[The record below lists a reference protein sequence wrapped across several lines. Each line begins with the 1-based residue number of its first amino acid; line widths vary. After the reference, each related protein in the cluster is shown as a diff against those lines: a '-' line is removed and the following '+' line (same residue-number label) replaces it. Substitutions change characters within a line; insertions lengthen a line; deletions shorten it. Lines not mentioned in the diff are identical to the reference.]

1 MGSALRI
8 WLKSLNIGFAQIY
21 LNGDMPSSG
30 ASSGVVEPEAA
41 RQFLILSLVTI
52 SLEFLI

>member
-30 ASSGVVEPEAA
+30 ASSGVVEPESA
-41 RQFLILSLVTI
+41 RQFLTLSLVTI
-52 SLEFLI
+52 ILEFLI